1 MYKEYNDQELIYLIA
16 ENNEDASNILYNKYK
31 DIVNMKAKK
40 YMVYASKVGIEYK
53 DLVQE
58 GMVGLSEAIK
68 CYSDHKDTGFATFAN
83 ICIDREI
90 LSILKKMGRKK
101 YSSLN
106 DSLSLDY
113 KIDNS
118 GKTLMDILYDY
129 ASDPSIKIDKEE
141 KLKELYERLYKEL
154 SPFEKNVFDL
164 KMCGFEYKEIGNLLN
179 KSYKSIDS
187 ALQRIRVKVRKALDE
202 YEN

>member
-1 MYKEYNDQELIYLIA
+1 MYKEYNDQELLYLIA
-16 ENNEDASNILYNKYK
+16 ENNEEASNVLYNKYK
-31 DIVNMKAKK
+31 DVVGIKARK
-40 YMVYASKVGIEYK
+40 YLTYAHKVGIEYK

-68 CYSDHKDTGFATFAN
+68 CYSDHKDTVFSTFAS

-90 LSILKKMGRKK
+90 LSALKKMGRKK

-129 ASDPSIKIDKEE
+129 TSDPSIKIDNDE
-141 KLKELYERLYKEL
+141 KLRELYDCLYKEL
-154 SPFEKNVFDL
+154 STFEKSVFDL
-164 KMCGFEYKEIGNLLN
+164 KMCGFEYKEIAKLLN
-179 KSYKSIDS
+179 KSYKSVDS
-187 ALQRIRVKVRKALDE
+187 ALQRIKVKVRKVLDINE
-202 YEN
+202 S